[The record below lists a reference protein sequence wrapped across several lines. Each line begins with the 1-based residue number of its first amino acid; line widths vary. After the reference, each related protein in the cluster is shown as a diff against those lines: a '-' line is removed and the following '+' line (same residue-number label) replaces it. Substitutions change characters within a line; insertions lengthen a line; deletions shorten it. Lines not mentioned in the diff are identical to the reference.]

1 MKNRKFWLAGVS
13 ALAAISLAAGPTV
26 SNAAPKLQTITWM
39 SPRGSL
45 DVMDDYMLHVAIDRG
60 YFKKLGINVKLIAGP
75 SDGTAA
81 TKFVAQ
87 KTVDVSYPSPGILLS
102 SIAAGVQIGRA
113 HV

>member
-26 SNAAPKLQTITWM
+26 ANAAPKLQTITWM

-60 YFKKLGINVKLIAGP
+60 YFKK
-75 SDGTAA
+75 
-81 TKFVAQ
+81 
-87 KTVDVSYPSPGILLS
+87 
-102 SIAAGVQIGRA
+102 IGRA